1 VAYMSEGMGYAD
13 AIDYHSLRWYLGTVV
28 EEDSVVAGCSIFED
42 LGTLDPVLAAWL
54 AIAASV

>member
-1 VAYMSEGMGYAD
+1 MGYAD